1 MKQFEF
7 QMYAPTSTSDEGVQI
22 VDRVSVQLQG
32 KNLELQEIVSKF
44 SKFLI
49 ACGYEFIEIEV
60 KQSDIERD

>member
-7 QMYAPTSTSDEGVQI
+7 QMYAPTSAADDGVQI

-32 KNLELQEIVSKF
+32 KNLELDEIVSKF
-44 SKFLI
+44 AKFLI

-60 KQSDIERD
+60 KQSDIQKD